1 MIPVTK
7 QPLPLDRPL
16 YYAQELQ
23 SFSHTY
29 ENGGMMV
36 HGNNLSVASIPI
48 EDVVAYLSNE
58 VDQLRREIKTLRE
71 ETSNANTNRK

>member
-1 MIPVTK
+1 MKPVTK

-23 SFSHTY
+23 SFRYTY
-29 ENGGMMV
+29 ENGGLMV
-36 HGNNLSVASIPI
+36 TGNNMSVSYVPI

-58 VDQLRREIKTLRE
+58 VDQLRREIKAMRE
-71 ETSNANTNRK
+71 KTSNE